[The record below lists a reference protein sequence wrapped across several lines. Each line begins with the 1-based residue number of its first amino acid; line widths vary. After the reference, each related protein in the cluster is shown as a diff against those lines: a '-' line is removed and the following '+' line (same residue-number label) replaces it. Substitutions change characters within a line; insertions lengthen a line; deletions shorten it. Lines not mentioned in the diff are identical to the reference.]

1 MSIELVMPS
10 NNLIFCHPL
19 LLLPSLFPNIR
30 VFSSQS
36 ALHRRW
42 PKYLGFSF
50 SISPSSDYSGL
61 ISSRIDWLDLLAVQ
75 ETLKSLLQ
83 HDSWKAS
90 ALQSICVFH
99 SPLLQNLTHSETPG
113 HGRVI
118 FLRQQAQS
126 YFTLEGCQRGDV
138 TLQISVLELELV
150 VLRRKP
156 HPEGRSTI
164 FPRTCWAVT
173 SPPVCSIAS

>member
-1 MSIELVMPS
+1 MSTESVMPS
-10 NNLIFCHPL
+10 NHLILCHPL

-36 ALHRRW
+36 ALHSRW

-61 ISSRIDWLDLLAVQ
+61 ISSGIDCLDLLAVQ

-99 SPLLQNLTHSETPG
+99 SPLLQNPTHSETPG

-126 YFTLEGCQRGDV
+126 HFTLEGRQRGDV

-150 VLRRKP
+150 VPQRKP

-164 FPRTCWAVT
+164 FPRTRWAVT